1 MLWIQGLS
9 VVLLVQ
15 SREEIAVMP
24 AVTAVLLHQSAMNTV
39 AEFSVVSTG
48 RGEIAV
54 MPSVTAVLLHNS
66 AMDTGAECS
75 VVSTG

>member
-15 SREEIAVMP
+15 DRGEIAVTF
-24 AVTAVLLHQSAMNTV
+24 AVTAVLLHHSAMDTG

-48 RGEIAV
+48 
-54 MPSVTAVLLHNS
+54 
-66 AMDTGAECS
+66 
-75 VVSTG
+75 